1 VRTYNVAARRWEL
14 GWELHIDG
22 IGVTQVATLASAG
35 RAIRDYVAA
44 LTGADP
50 GEIAVDYQIE
60 LDDELSTEIEAA
72 REASREAERLQRE
85 AAARWRAVARQLS
98 KDQHMTGSDVAAVL
112 NVSPQR
118 VSQLLNP

>member
-1 VRTYNVAARRWEL
+1 MTTYKVTARRWEL
-14 GWELHIDG
+14 GWELHIEG
-22 IGVTQVATLASAG
+22 IGVTQTPTLTSAG
-35 RAIRDYVAA
+35 RMVRDYVTA

-50 GEIAVDYQIE
+50 GENTVDYQIE
-60 LDDELSTEIEAA
+60 LDDELSANIDAA

-98 KDQHMTGSDVAAVL
+98 KDRHMTGSDIAAVL
-112 NVSPQR
+112 DVSPQR